1 MIVFSHES
9 VAKSYFDPE
18 IKFAIFLV
26 NQDDESDEIWG
37 TARDEEEAK
46 YGVESLT
53 AAYDSPK
60 YQFYYK
66 AK

>member
-1 MIVFSHES
+1 MVFSHES

-18 IKFAIFLV
+18 IKFVIFLV
-26 NQDDESDEIWG
+26 NLDDEDDEIWG

-46 YGVESLT
+46 HGVASLT